1 MTDSSDII
9 QAARNELAM
18 WEARLTEDLAGLR
31 TAEYMAATLRDRV
44 AKTQWVCESLRT
56 ALKRCDDLVPA
67 P

>member
-31 TAEYMAATLRDRV
+31 AAEYMAATLRDRL
-44 AKTQWVCESLRT
+44 ATTQRVCESLRT
-56 ALKRCDDLVPA
+56 AFKWYDDLVSR
-67 P
+67 